1 MKAMNMGINEIR
13 SENNSMGM
21 LNC

>member
-1 MKAMNMGINEIR
+1 MKAMNMGINEMR